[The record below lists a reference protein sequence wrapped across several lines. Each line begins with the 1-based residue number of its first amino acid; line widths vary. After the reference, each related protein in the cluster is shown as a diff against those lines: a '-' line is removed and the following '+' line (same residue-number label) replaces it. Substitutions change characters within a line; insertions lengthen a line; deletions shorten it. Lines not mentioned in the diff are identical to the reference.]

1 MDLINSI
8 RNSIN
13 EKDFKMIYY
22 NNYLDIINYE
32 NLDEITNDTIIL
44 NNKKIFIFGE
54 NIKIL
59 KLVDDE
65 LLISGSLTKVEYK

>member
-8 RNSIN
+8 RNSIK

-44 NNKKIFIFGE
+44 NNKKIFIFGKD
-54 NIKIL
+54 IKIL

-65 LLISGSLTKVEYK
+65 LLITGSLTKVEYK

>member
-8 RNSIN
+8 RNSIK

-44 NNKKIFIFGE
+44 NNKKIFIFGK

-65 LLISGSLTKVEYK
+65 LLITGSLTKVEYK